1 MLHLPN
7 KASLI
12 LGGMVI
18 SRLGNSFAYAFVF
31 AESWTCSYKSYP
43 NPTEELLDYVS
54 GLVTIMFGLAMV
66 ITPLASSSLTE
77 WLGFRTTMDIF
88 AISSLIFF
96 ICYLVAS
103 LVH

>member
-43 NPTEELLDYVS
+43 NPT
-54 GLVTIMFGLAMV
+54 
-66 ITPLASSSLTE
+66 
-77 WLGFRTTMDIF
+77 
-88 AISSLIFF
+88 
-96 ICYLVAS
+96 
-103 LVH
+103 